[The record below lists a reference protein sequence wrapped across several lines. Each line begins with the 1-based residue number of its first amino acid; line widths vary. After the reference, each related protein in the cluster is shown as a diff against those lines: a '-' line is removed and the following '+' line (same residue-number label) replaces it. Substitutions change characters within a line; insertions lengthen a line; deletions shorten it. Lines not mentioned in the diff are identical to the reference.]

1 MPTAQPPRFLI
12 LKISRKL
19 KVEPARGLRVSAT
32 IYRKKTMKP
41 VIGLMLGDVT
51 GIGPELIVK
60 LLASPVTRALGDVV
74 VFGDERVFKLGMK
87 DAGIDV
93 DYQIVESIDDAVFDA
108 PAVPFID
115 LKNVD
120 PTLYKRGEISPESGR
135 LTGETLHVMTKLA
148 LSGKLDAVCFAPL
161 NKAGMHRGGWNYH
174 DEHQM
179 FAFWNEHVGY
189 FGEVNIIPQFS
200 TFRVTSHVALRKAVD
215 MVQPDRIE
223 GAVRLAYDTMRAAG
237 KQTPRIAVAALNP
250 HGGENGLFGD
260 EEITIIRPALEAL
273 RRAGLPCEGP
283 YPSDTVFIKARNG
296 DFDAVVIMY
305 HDQGQIATKL
315 LGFSQGVTMTG
326 GLKTVY
332 TTPAHGVAYDI
343 VGQGIADVG
352 AMTAAFRV
360 GCANAL
366 ARKTARAAT
375 VN

>member
-1 MPTAQPPRFLI
+1 
-12 LKISRKL
+12 
-19 KVEPARGLRVSAT
+19 
-32 IYRKKTMKP
+32 MKP
-41 VIGLMLGDVT
+41 TIGLMLGDVT

-60 LLASPVTRALGDVV
+60 LLSSATTRELANVV
-74 VFGDERVFKLGMK
+74 IIGDERVLHLGMR
-87 DAGIDV
+87 DAGTEVPYRKV
-93 DYQIVESIDDAVFDA
+93 DTIEDAAWDE
-108 PAVPFID
+108 PGVPFID
-115 LKNVD
+115 LENVD
-120 PTLYKRGEISPESGR
+120 PSAYKRGEMSPESGK
-135 LTGETLHVMTKLA
+135 LTGETLHTMTKLA
-148 LSGKLDAVCFAPL
+148 LAGSLDGICFAPL
-161 NKAGMHRGGWNYH
+161 NKAGLHRGGWNYH

-179 FAFWNEHVGY
+179 FAHWNDHAGY

-200 TFRVTSHVALRKAVD
+200 TFRVTSHIALRKAVD

-223 GAVRLAYDTMRAAG
+223 GAVRLAYATMRAAG
-237 KQTPRIAVAALNP
+237 KPAPRIAVAALNP

-260 EEITIIRPALEAL
+260 EEITIIRPTLDAL
-273 RRAGLPCEGP
+273 RKVGLPCEGP

-343 VGQGIADVG
+343 VGQGIADAG

-360 GCANAL
+360 ACANAV
-366 ARKTARAAT
+366 ARKTARAASIA
-375 VN
+375 